1 MMILA
6 LIGIPLVAALLA
18 FVLKNDKLRRALL
31 LSSAIVHFAL
41 VIASWLIQPTAI
53 LNNWLVVES
62 LELLFLTL
70 TSALFL
76 MSSVYAIG
84 YLGREAHKAELS
96 QDKGFLFNNAPEA
109 NFTGCLLMF
118 LSMMSLV
125 VVSRHFGVLWVAV
138 EATTL
143 TTAPLIYFHR
153 NSRSL
158 EATWKYLL
166 ICSVGIA
173 IALLGNFFLVVASS
187 NLSGESTILTIDMLI
202 KNAASLHVSWLN
214 AAFIL
219 MLVGYGTKMGLAP
232 LHTWLP
238 DAHSESPALV
248 SALLSGALL
257 NCAFLP
263 ILRMHSLCMEA
274 GQGEFSSS
282 LLILLGLL
290 SMGFAAIFI
299 LRQVDYKRML
309 AYSSVE
315 HMGVVAF
322 GIGIGGAASFGA
334 LLHAVNH
341 SFTKALLFLVSGNIL
356 ALYKSKSTNNVSGV
370 LKVLPISGVLW
381 LAGFLALSGMPP
393 FGMFLSELKVVEGA
407 LNKGEY
413 YTVALFLL
421 LLIIVFIGMAQI
433 VLKMSQGSPSKST
446 EESFDAEALK
456 EPWTAVIPSALLFA
470 VVLILGLYIPSGLSE
485 MITKALAQVGM

>member
-1 MMILA
+1 MILA
-6 LIGIPLVAALLA
+6 LIGIPLIAGIVAFL
-18 FVLKNDKLRRALL
+18 LKNDGARRALL
-31 LSSAIVHFAL
+31 LSAAIAHFTLAL
-41 VIASWLIQPTAI
+41 VSWVIPPKALLQ
-53 LNNWLVVES
+53 NWLVIEN
-62 LELLFLTL
+62 LELLFLTV

-76 MSSVYAIG
+76 ASSVYAIG
-84 YLGREAHKAELS
+84 YLRRETDDAH
-96 QDKGFLFNNAPEA
+96 QDFEKGFLFRNAPEA
-109 NFTGCLLMF
+109 NFTGCLLLF

-125 VVSRHFGVLWVAV
+125 VVSRHFGLLWVAV

-143 TTAPLIYFHR
+143 TSAPLIYFHR
-153 NSRSL
+153 HSRSL

-173 IALLGNFFLVVASS
+173 IALLGNFFLVVAAS
-187 NLSGESTILTIDMLI
+187 NIPPDMTIITIDALL
-202 KNAASLHVSWLN
+202 KHSADLDVTWLK

-219 MLVGYGTKMGLAP
+219 LLVGYGTKMGLAP
-232 LHTWLP
+232 FHTWLP

-263 ILRMHSLCMEA
+263 ILRMHSLCI
-274 GQGEFSSS
+274 GTGLGDFSGS

-322 GIGIGGAASFGA
+322 GIGIGGAAGFGA

-341 SFTKALLFLVSGNIL
+341 SFIKALLFLISGNIL
-356 ALYKSKSTNNVSGV
+356 ALYKTKSTETIQGV
-370 LKVLPISGVLW
+370 LKVLPISGVFW
-381 LAGFLALSGMPP
+381 IAGFLALSGLPP
-393 FGMFLSELKVVEGA
+393 FGMFISELKVIEGA
-407 LNKGEY
+407 VNKGQYLEIGIFL
-413 YTVALFLL
+413 LFLL
-421 LLIIVFIGMAQI
+421 IVFIGMARI
-433 VLKMSQGSPSKST
+433 VLRMSQGSP
-446 EESFDAEALK
+446 
-456 EPWTAVIPSALLFA
+456 TAPEGDSSALSIRKEAWSAILPPA
-470 VVLILGLYIPSGLSE
+470 VLCALVLILGLYVPNGLSE
-485 MITKALAQVGM
+485 VIAKALAQVGM